1 MMMIK
6 KGILIVAIFFFWM
19 GVSFAQSQ
27 NLNYEEFLKLYFGIT
42 THEMPIPEKKPLLLY
57 TNLKPSNPLY
67 QLLQSAVAN
76 GKFANIEVDLPLKRP
91 ALESDLALLLKVN
104 YGQEMQAT
112 TGKQLSFDT
121 LKTEL
126 QKLILRQQS
135 EKAQTKQQVSKE
147 LQQAVAQEIFTL
159 LKTKFIEKE
168 KLENLQAPKYE
179 GLSDF
184 ISKLG
189 EKYTRYYTPS
199 EGKTFMEMLQNEFA
213 GVGMYLIQTG
223 NQHPIVVKVIDKT
236 PADKAWIK
244 AWDTLIA
251 VNGKSFS
258 QYSDLEAFIQDLK
271 GEAGTTVSVDIK
283 RENQTLNFVVIR
295 EKIQIPLIHSKKQ
308 GTACYFQIHA
318 FDIGIKKKL
327 DQEMKNYWSCASRIF
342 DLRDNPWGVVDEVV
356 NILDEFIPKGKPILT
371 ISSQGGKEVLASKQ
385 DPIITMDKPLAILI
399 NEQTASASEI
409 FAGVLKHYFPDKVTL
424 IGVKSYGKGSVQ
436 EVVEFQ
442 EWSLLKYTVALW
454 HIADQGVSLNH
465 KGLSPDLMLSDDPQ
479 TIQDEVLVQLGLE

>member
-1 MMMIK
+1 
-6 KGILIVAIFFFWM
+6 M

-236 PADKAWIK
+236 PADKA
-244 AWDTLIA
+244 
-251 VNGKSFS
+251 
-258 QYSDLEAFIQDLK
+258 
-271 GEAGTTVSVDIK
+271 
-283 RENQTLNFVVIR
+283 
-295 EKIQIPLIHSKKQ
+295 
-308 GTACYFQIHA
+308 
-318 FDIGIKKKL
+318 
-327 DQEMKNYWSCASRIF
+327 
-342 DLRDNPWGVVDEVV
+342 
-356 NILDEFIPKGKPILT
+356 
-371 ISSQGGKEVLASKQ
+371 
-385 DPIITMDKPLAILI
+385 
-399 NEQTASASEI
+399 
-409 FAGVLKHYFPDKVTL
+409 
-424 IGVKSYGKGSVQ
+424 
-436 EVVEFQ
+436 
-442 EWSLLKYTVALW
+442 
-454 HIADQGVSLNH
+454 
-465 KGLSPDLMLSDDPQ
+465 
-479 TIQDEVLVQLGLE
+479 